1 MTKVNATT
9 TISPSQVAALDE
21 EGQIAVAMHQQAHK
35 ESAEARQDRRTAKRD
50 EIRHLHRRADELRNA
65 ADRQRVVAGLQ
76 FAAAGCAAL
85 GQAMDLAGGNQLFG
99 SCGKVV
105 TNAVAIGKAATIA
118 GEAVKMAKA
127 GCEMAYNGKDVEA
140 NLAGIDVDRKV
151 AQQRA
156 EAAQEGVQHAD
167 KTAATAK
174 DMMQKLAEAR
184 IRNMQIASR
193 D

>member
-1 MTKVNATT
+1 MTKVNTNVSINA
-9 TISPSQVAALDE
+9 SQFAALDE
-21 EGQIAVAMHQQAHK
+21 EAQIAVTVHQQAH
-35 ESAEARQDRRTAKRD
+35 EERTEARKDRRAARQD
-50 EIRHLHRRADELRNA
+50 EIRHLHRRADELRKA

-105 TNAVAIGKAATIA
+105 TNAVAVGKAATIA
-118 GEAVKMAKA
+118 GGAVKMAKA
-127 GCEMAYNGKDVEA
+127 GCEMAYNGKDADA

-156 EAAQEGVQHAD
+156 EAAQQDIQHSN
-167 KTAATAK
+167 KTAEKAK
-174 DMMQKLAEAR
+174 DMLQKLSEAR

-193 D
+193 G